1 MATLIIEK
9 FDVIYGKR
17 SSQTAD
23 NFKANMETWVDTI
36 QDLHDVEEKHICET
50 LTFYTRCSEVE
61 WPPTTGM
68 FRKQLI
74 EYVVRDREIKAAKE
88 RADIERHHQ
97 KCLEHDA
104 KSAHERNMKARDKAM
119 KEIEEALGIKIKPP
133 QKSQDG
139 RSGKSNTNA
148 RGIGDLVS
156 KVFYAGLDNN

>member
-74 EYVVRDREIKAAKE
+74 EYVVRDRKKREDEATIK
-88 RADIERHHQ
+88 HHN

-133 QKSQDG
+133 EKPQDG

-148 RGIGDLVS
+148 GGIGDLVS
-156 KVFYAGLDNN
+156 KVFYGGLDNN